1 MQAQE
6 SEILPRTFVP
16 NVCGQCA
23 NKDWPS
29 IYGQAVAATL
39 TLILAV
45 IREEPEPAQTL
56 DDIARHTAFAFSR
69 TIGVSNLCD
78 DCQRGLSY
86 GASEAIAR
94 ALGLK
99 LEALEQRPMPRP
111 WS

>member
-6 SEILPRTFVP
+6 SKLLDRTFVP

-39 TLILAV
+39 ALILAV

-56 DDIARHTAFAFSR
+56 DDIARHTAFAFGR
-69 TIGVSNLCD
+69 TVGVSNLCD
-78 DCQRGLSY
+78 DCQRELSY
-86 GASEAIAR
+86 AASEAIAR
-94 ALGLK
+94 LLGLK
-99 LEALEQRPMPRP
+99 LEGIEERPMP
-111 WS
+111 

>member
-16 NVCGQCA
+16 IVCGQCA

-29 IYGQAVAATL
+29 IYGQAVGATL

-56 DDIARHTAFAFSR
+56 DDIARHTAFAFGR
-69 TIGVSNLCD
+69 TISVSNLCD
-78 DCQRGLSY
+78 GCKEELSY
-86 GASEAIAR
+86 AGCEAVAR
-94 ALGLK
+94 VLGLK
-99 LEALEQRPMPRP
+99 LEALEQRPMP
-111 WS
+111 

>member
-1 MQAQE
+1 MQSQE
-6 SEILPRTFVP
+6 TEILPRTFVP

-39 TLILAV
+39 ALILAV

-78 DCQRGLSY
+78 DCQRALSY
-86 GASEAIAR
+86 AASEAIAR
-94 ALGLK
+94 LLDLK
-99 LEALEQRPMPRP
+99 LECIEEWPMP
-111 WS
+111 